1 MSRRVGSGIRKFPN
15 PPMGMRGRGWKSAF
29 GAITILHPNLH
40 WNITFSACD
49 ALLLIRIPYQ
59 GIWSHRSITS
69 GEREY
74 KPTFNN
80 IRRLYHCIKRIF
92 SFSPR
97 QAPKIWTVFKKIWI
111 RFHQFLKAKWSP
123 KHENFPEVVDNNG
136 RTRPYPLICSRTPPK
151 AANFF
156 YPQMKSNQ

>member
-1 MSRRVGSGIRKFPN
+1 MGLGTPKSRFRFNICIQISKFSCLRRN
-15 PPMGMRGRGWKSAF
+15 ILHYNTILSVK
-29 GAITILHPNLH
+29 ITILHPNLH
-40 WNITFSACD
+40 WHITFSACD

-74 KPTFNN
+74 KLTLNS

-97 QAPKIWTVFKKIWI
+97 QAPKIWTVSR
-111 RFHQFLKAKWSP
+111 RFESDSINFLKQNDLHNTK
-123 KHENFPEVVDNNG
+123 
-136 RTRPYPLICSRTPPK
+136 ISRKLSITMGERDHIP
-151 AANFF
+151 
-156 YPQMKSNQ
+156 

>member
-1 MSRRVGSGIRKFPN
+1 MSRREGIRKFPN

-74 KPTFNN
+74 KPTLNS

-111 RFHQFLKAKWSP
+111 RFIDFSLEQNRPILSV
-123 KHENFPEVVDNNG
+123 HESFSYKNTLCTNRLPPFPPGKIND
-136 RTRPYPLICSRTPPK
+136 PIPSIS
-151 AANFF
+151 
-156 YPQMKSNQ
+156 